1 MGKLSLTGDVA
12 CDTETTGLKHW
23 QGDRAFAVSMADED
37 LNTWYTEWP
46 INPFTRE
53 VSPVES
59 DVRFLR
65 KVLGDPKRR
74 KRFFN
79 KKFDWWML
87 YRAGVEVI
95 EPADDGYF
103 AARVCRTNE
112 FSYKLKFLSRK
123 YCSIPVEDEKALQER
138 VKQARRE
145 GKKLGYKL
153 HKKVEADYW
162 LPRVLDPEDSFCETY
177 AVQDA
182 VRTMVLG
189 VFYDRVM
196 DREDP
201 RIRMTYEREMEL
213 WHDVK
218 AMEDRG
224 VAIDWLRNQKELEL
238 AWHRW
243 VETRNKLREMSCE
256 PNLNPNSTP
265 QLVKIVYGKK
275 RDRQGNLGLE
285 CLKYTEPSKNAPDGN
300 PSVDNKA
307 LRPYFDIPF
316 VGELIRHRAAVK
328 GISFFEK
335 YEELMVRDPLCPLG
349 DKPSGNVIHTDIR
362 QMGARTARF
371 SMAEPNLQQATNPAV
386 SARAI
391 EFFPVRAAFGPRPGY
406 VWIALDYGQQE
417 VRIFA
422 WAAKIQSM
430 IDVLLAGGDVNSE
443 SSDKAWGGQGNEHAM
458 HAASLAL
465 ELGDPLCQKPEIL
478 DVWNRIGWDH
488 SKCHYGYGSP
498 QAHAAADNW
507 LAEFNWSISKA
518 EKSVGLG
525 RTRNRAKILIFTKVY
540 GGGAKAV
547 RDILFCS
554 IQEAKDLLRSY
565 DRAFPEMQ
573 AFMND
578 YAAEADKRGYIY
590 NLYDRRLNVDQGFG
604 YRAVNYLVQGTAADM
619 MKDSIHR
626 CRRFLLDTG
635 LDAHVLLTIH
645 DELVFEIRRD
655 HLYPWLINQL
665 MTVMSQNDG
674 RIGVPMVVEPKIVT
688 RSWEEKVDYELR
700 WKPENPSWDKFAFRS
715 LEPPS
720 ASQTA
725 AELGSRPV
733 SKRIY
738 SPRPQTPATLGSHR
752 LLGEKS
758 QPHPTGS
765 QEKQMASSGKEFN
778 TSMVKSGRCS
788 TSFDP
793 LGKKSL
799 PVQTS
804 SRRSERLTRPV
815 VRRASIIG

>member
-1 MGKLSLTGDVA
+1 MSKFSLKGDVA
-12 CDTETTGLKHW
+12 CDTETSGLKHW
-23 QGDRAFAVSMADED
+23 QGDRAFSVSMADED
-37 LNTWYTEWP
+37 LNSWYTEWP
-46 INPFTRE
+46 VDPFTRE

-79 KKFDWWML
+79 KKFDYWML
-87 YRAGVEVI
+87 YHAGVEVV
-95 EPADDGYF
+95 EPAEDGYF

-112 FSYKLKFLSRK
+112 FSYKLKFLGRK
-123 YCSIPVEDEKALQER
+123 YGGIPIDDQRSLQEK
-138 VKQARRE
+138 VKQARRA

-153 HKKVEADYW
+153 HKSVEADYW
-162 LPRVLDPEDSFCETY
+162 LPRVLDPEDNCCEEY
-177 AVQDA
+177 AIRDA

-201 RIRMTYEREMEL
+201 RIRMTYQREMEL

-224 VAIDWLRNQKELEL
+224 VAIDWLRNQKELEYAYQRL
-238 AWHRW
+238 N
-243 VETRNKLREMSCE
+243 ETRSKLREMAKE
-256 PNLNPNSTP
+256 PSLNPNSTP
-265 QLVKIVYGKK
+265 QLVKVIYGL
-275 RDRQGNLGLE
+275 RRERPGNLGIE
-285 CLKYTEPSKNAPDGN
+285 CLKYTDAGN

-307 LRPYFDIPF
+307 LRPYFDLPF
-316 VGELIRHRAAVK
+316 VSELIRYRAAVK

-335 YEELMVRDPLCPLG
+335 YEELMVPDPLCPSG
-349 DKPSGNVIHTDIR
+349 RRAAGNVIHTDIR

-465 ELGDPLCQKPEIL
+465 ELGDPLCQKPEL
-478 DVWNRIGWDH
+478 LEVWKRIGWDH
-488 SKCHYGYGSP
+488 SMCRYGYGSP
-498 QAHAAADNW
+498 QAHIAADKW
-507 LAEFNWSISKA
+507 LAEYNWSISKA

-565 DRAFPEMQ
+565 DKAFPEMQ
-573 AFMND
+573 AFMNE
-578 YAAEADKRGYIY
+578 YAAEAEKQGYIY

-645 DELVFEIRRD
+645 DELVFEIRKD
-655 HLYPWLINQL
+655 CLYPWLINQL
-665 MTVMSQNDG
+665 MTIMSQNEG

-700 WKPENPSWDKFAFRS
+700 WKPENPSWDKFAFKC
-715 LEPPS
+715 LEPPPQKKFGPIAGTSPSARTQSNGAGTAAAS
-720 ASQTA
+720 AS
-725 AELGSRPV
+725 RPALRTT
-733 SKRIY
+733 S
-738 SPRPQTPATLGSHR
+738 SPRPQTPATNGTRSPLGEQSSLGEKR
-752 LLGEKS
+752 SLGEKS
-758 QPHPTGS
+758 
-765 QEKQMASSGKEFN
+765 
-778 TSMVKSGRCS
+778 
-788 TSFDP
+788 P
-793 LGKKSL
+793 LFRLIS
-799 PVQTS
+799 
-804 SRRSERLTRPV
+804 SERSASLTRPV
-815 VRRASIIG
+815 VRRASSIR